1 MFNKSLSSLEKYWWT
16 FLSVPP
22 FVTWNFVKLVFILSL
37 FNISKLST
45 SRDSVL
51 QMILTLSIL
60 SKRSLTLGKA
70 FFFFYPCH
78 TLLLSCNLPNK
89 HGIYKQ
95 LVPNVDQKDVLEYLL
110 GTEQILQK
118 LVLPQIL
125 YHLVEFLCSS

>member
-1 MFNKSLSSLEKYWWT
+1 MKIKKNYEVEESFLQISNRKEKLKMIQFFSRNVHLLHFSNTHLCPT
-16 FLSVPP
+16 F
-22 FVTWNFVKLVFILSL
+22 W
-37 FNISKLST
+37 
-45 SRDSVL
+45 
-51 QMILTLSIL
+51 
-60 SKRSLTLGKA
+60 A
-70 FFFFYPCH
+70 CFYPCH

-95 LVPNVDQKDVLEYLL
+95 LVPNVDQEDVLEYLL